1 MTGFSEK
8 WDRRFLDLC
17 ETVARWSKDPSTKVG
32 AVIVRPDL
40 TIASA
45 GYNGFPR
52 SVADDPEVY
61 ARREDKYARV
71 VHAELNAILH
81 AHESVAGYTL
91 YSSPLMPCSSCA
103 GAIIQSGISRV
114 VYPRQKVT
122 RWTAQHDVTRAMFR
136 DARIFHHAIDVEQ
149 TQ

>member
-1 MTGFSEK
+1 MSADWDK
-8 WDRRFLDLC
+8 WDHRFLALC
-17 ETVARWSKDPSTKVG
+17 ETVASWSKDPSTKVG

-52 SVADDPEVY
+52 AVPDDPEVY
-61 ARREDKYARV
+61 AQREDKYARV

-91 YSSPLMPCSSCA
+91 YSAPLMPCSSCA
-103 GAIIQSGISRV
+103 GAIIQSGICRV
-114 VYPRQKVT
+114 VYPRQKET
-122 RWTAQHDVTRAMFR
+122 RWDSQHAVSRAMFN
-136 DARIFHHAIDVEQ
+136 AAGVIHHEIDLTEAP
-149 TQ
+149 